1 MLTTCAIQ
9 RLEIYSVDRVI
20 YRSNHRGQKNI
31 FVSSRFL
38 NVVIVFQFI
47 FKNVDF
53 NYKKDPNKA
62 LRITSSTKVCSEQFQ
77 DNDVKFVDSRTWKI
91 ER

>member
-1 MLTTCAIQ
+1 MCYPTVRDLFIYLFFQ
-9 RLEIYSVDRVI
+9 PPGPEKYFRL
-20 YRSNHRGQKNI
+20 
-31 FVSSRFL
+31 VSSRFL
-38 NVVIVFQFI
+38 NVMTVFQFI

-53 NYKKDPNKA
+53 NDKKDPNKA